1 MLETCNNESNYVGTD
16 RYGKRWY
23 AQILPD
29 GRQVWVATRDGII
42 QDCGINDSARSFD
55 SDEGF
60 CEPKSKGVTNIMKS
74 TSARKAFWA
83 LFHLLDDLY
92 SGYPYNNLGLI
103 CSEMNPYL
111 FKDSL
116 SADPAAWE
124 DICEYYEEAK
134 DAYSTEFDTAYYTA
148 LRFLRVHEEEWDY
161 PIPCAMKEFTPEAYR

>member
-1 MLETCNNESNYVGTD
+1 
-16 RYGKRWY
+16 
-23 AQILPD
+23 
-29 GRQVWVATRDGII
+29 
-42 QDCGINDSARSFD
+42 
-55 SDEGF
+55 
-60 CEPKSKGVTNIMKS
+60 
-74 TSARKAFWA
+74 
-83 LFHLLDDLY
+83 
-92 SGYPYNNLGLI
+92 
-103 CSEMNPYL
+103 MNPYL